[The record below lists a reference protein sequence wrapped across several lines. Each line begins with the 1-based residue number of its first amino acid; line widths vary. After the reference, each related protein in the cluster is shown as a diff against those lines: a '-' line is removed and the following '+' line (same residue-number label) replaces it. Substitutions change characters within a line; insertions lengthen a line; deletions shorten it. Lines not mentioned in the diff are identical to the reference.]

1 MTTTPMYHQDLLEA
15 NDLAKDVYAAVEDAE
30 MCRSRALVEAALV
43 AVARLKAKLD
53 LTLVHMDVEGNHAET
68 TTL

>member
-1 MTTTPMYHQDLLEA
+1 MAGPMVNRDLLEA

-30 MCRSRALVEAALV
+30 MCRSPELVRAALV

-53 LTLVHMDVEGNHAET
+53 LTLVHMDIEGSHPDAR
-68 TTL
+68 